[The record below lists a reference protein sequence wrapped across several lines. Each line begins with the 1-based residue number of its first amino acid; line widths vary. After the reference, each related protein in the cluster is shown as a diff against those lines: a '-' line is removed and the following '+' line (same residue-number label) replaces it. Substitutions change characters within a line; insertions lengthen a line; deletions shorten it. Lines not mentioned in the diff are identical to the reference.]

1 MRIVGGIWR
10 GRSFDA
16 PEGRETRPTTDRM
29 RESVASMIMS
39 AFDLDLSGCS
49 VLDAFAG
56 SGGMGLELLSRGAMH
71 CTFCER
77 DRRCAQLIKKNCKV
91 LGASDEMASVVVGDV
106 ARLAHRGEVA
116 GSPFSLVFLDPPYA
130 MPATDVATV
139 VESLCEARML
149 TSNCLVVYE
158 RARDGRQLELAG
170 FANQRSK
177 RHGGTCIDVLQRGG
191 MQ

>member
-16 PEGRETRPTTDRM
+16 PTGRETRPTTDRM
-29 RESVASMIMS
+29 RESVASMILS
-39 AFDLDLSGCS
+39 ALDLDLSNCS

-56 SGGMGLELLSRGAMH
+56 SGGMGLELLSRGARH

-77 DRRCAQLIKKNCKV
+77 DRKTAQLIKKNCKT
-91 LGASDEMASVVVGDV
+91 LGASGAMASVVVGDV
-106 ARLAHRGEVA
+106 ARIAHKGEVA

-130 MPATDVATV
+130 MPAADVAAV
-139 VESLCEARML
+139 VEGLSKAGVL
-149 TSNCLVVYE
+149 TSDCLVVYE
-158 RARDGRQLELAG
+158 RAKDGGQLELAG
-170 FANQRSK
+170 FVSQRSK